1 MTTAYIVLVILMT
14 GGTISALGD
23 RVKRKIRKQ
32 RLSLF
37 NLRPKHTISLVA
49 MLTGMSISASTLLI
63 LFTADK
69 DVRQAVF
76 EPEEIYRNTQQK
88 QEQLKVVNQPQLE
101 VKEISKS

>member
-1 MTTAYIVLVILMT
+1 MTTAYILAILMT
-14 GGTISALGD
+14 GGTISTLGD
-23 RVKRKIRKQ
+23 RIKRKIRKE

-49 MLTGMSISASTLLI
+49 MLTGMSISALTLLI

-76 EPEEIYRNTQQK
+76 TPKEIYSNTQQK
-88 QEQLKVVNQPQLE
+88 QEQLKVVNQPQVE
-101 VKEISKS
+101 VKQITET

>member
-1 MTTAYIVLVILMT
+1 MTTAYIVLAILMT

-23 RVKRKIRKQ
+23 RVKKKIRKE

-63 LFTADK
+63 LFAADR

-76 EPEEIYRNTQQK
+76 EPKQK
-88 QEQLKVVNQPQLE
+88 QIKTELQSKQPQLKVVNKFQ
-101 VKEISKS
+101 S